1 MLSAKHIAV
10 GLVTQAVA
18 LQMEDPTSKKAPSLL
33 KAAGYIM
40 ATHITGRRQK

>member
-1 MLSAKHIAV
+1 MLTVKQIAV

-18 LQMEDPTSKKAPSLL
+18 LQMKDPKSEKAQSLL

-40 ATHITGRRQK
+40 AVEITGRRQI